1 MHMELVSASG
11 WPGIVTEDFEVI
23 MQAGP
28 VEKVEQIVD
37 QYKNKQGYGPSP
49 DRQVDEEKKRHH
61 GRNVRRLE
69 RSCEVQMD
77 EGCSHTIWIHSRDC
91 RVI

>member
-1 MHMELVSASG
+1 MELVSASG

-49 DRQVDEEKKRHH
+49 DRQVDEEKKDITGETLGDWSDH
-61 GRNVRRLE
+61 VKFKW
-69 RSCEVQMD
+69 M
-77 EGCSHTIWIHSRDC
+77 RDALTPYGFT
-91 RVI
+91 VEIVE